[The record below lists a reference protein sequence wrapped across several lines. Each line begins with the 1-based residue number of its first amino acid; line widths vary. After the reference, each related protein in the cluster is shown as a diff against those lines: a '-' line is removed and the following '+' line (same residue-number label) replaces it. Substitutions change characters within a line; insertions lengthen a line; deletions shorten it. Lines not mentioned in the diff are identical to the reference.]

1 MGMGVSEQVAQ
12 GAEYLLKN
20 YMGKLLLDADGLNSL
35 AKYCA
40 DSLRTLL
47 REKKCEVVLTPHVK
61 EFSRLS
67 GLSVENVL
75 QEGLTVATD
84 FAKEMNVALLLKGAS
99 SIVTDGRSAVVVS
112 TGNSG
117 LAKGGSGDVLSG
129 VIVGLC
135 ASGASAFDGAVC
147 GSFLVGKAAELG
159 ALEKG
164 EHSLTASDVISYL
177 GGAFLSI

>member
-1 MGMGVSEQVAQ
+1 
-12 GAEYLLKN
+12 
-20 YMGKLLLDADGLNSL
+20 
-35 AKYCA
+35 
-40 DSLRTLL
+40 
-47 REKKCEVVLTPHVK
+47 
-61 EFSRLS
+61 
-67 GLSVENVL
+67 VL
-75 QEGLTVATD
+75 QEGLTVAID
-84 FAKEMNVALLLKGAS
+84 FAKERKVTLLLKGAS

-164 EHSLTASDVISYL
+164 EYSLTASDVISYL
-177 GGAFLSI
+177 GGAFLAI